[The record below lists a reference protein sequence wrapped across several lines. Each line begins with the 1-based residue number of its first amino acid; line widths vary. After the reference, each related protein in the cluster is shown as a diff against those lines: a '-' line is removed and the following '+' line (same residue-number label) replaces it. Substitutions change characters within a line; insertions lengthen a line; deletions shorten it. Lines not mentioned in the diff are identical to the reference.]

1 MAVTNGRFLNSTM
14 PFGGP
19 NLKGSFD
26 KPIYADAPATE
37 PDFKRREVKTD
48 KAMPGIERL
57 SELLVNALTQGTAK
71 QVGTDRSPKCSS
83 PFIAQAQ
90 CEYRS
95 T

>member
-26 KPIYADAPATE
+26 KTIYTKAPATE
-37 PDFKRREVKTD
+37 PDFKRVGKIEKV
-48 KAMPGIERL
+48 PGIDNF
-57 SELLVNALTQGTAK
+57 SECLVKALTQGTAK

-90 CEYRS
+90 CEYHS
-95 T
+95 TL